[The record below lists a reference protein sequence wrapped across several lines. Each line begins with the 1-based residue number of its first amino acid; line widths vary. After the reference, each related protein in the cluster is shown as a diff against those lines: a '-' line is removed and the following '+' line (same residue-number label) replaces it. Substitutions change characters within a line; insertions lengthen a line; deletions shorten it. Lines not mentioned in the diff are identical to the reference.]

1 MQALYVIAYQE
12 RQHFDRNLHF
22 HIFKKKFWSF
32 IVKARINWYLA
43 RIGLSP
49 LQLYNLASLEFVF
62 KVAQI
67 LAYTLLQVQMVVSE
81 PRFALKLKL
90 KVKYFKLIYFTFEVL
105 VMSLNNRYSVY
116 KYHEK
121 PISQD
126 RNQIHCLIWRNFSI
140 LLTSYLTF
148 VFVQFALSV

>member
-1 MQALYVIAYQE
+1 MKFYCKGKNKLVLSKNWPKSITVVEFSFTRICIQSGSNLGLY
-12 RQHFDRNLHF
+12 FTT
-22 HIFKKKFWSF
+22 
-32 IVKARINWYLA
+32 
-43 RIGLSP
+43 SP
-49 LQLYNLASLEFVF
+49 NGS
-62 KVAQI
+62 I
-67 LAYTLLQVQMVVSE
+67 LTKICIEIHAG
-81 PRFALKLKL
+81 PKL